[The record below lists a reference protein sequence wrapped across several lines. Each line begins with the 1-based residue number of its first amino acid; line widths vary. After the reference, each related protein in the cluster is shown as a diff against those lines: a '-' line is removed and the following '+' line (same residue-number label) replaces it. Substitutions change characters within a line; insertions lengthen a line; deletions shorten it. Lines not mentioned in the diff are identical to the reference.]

1 MFTDLPPPDPS
12 IEISAY
18 TRGYSKG
25 LAQTEDAQIVI
36 RPEVSFGSVSVGG
49 LWKNIT
55 NPLGDGEAQL
65 NLGYDAEV
73 AGFELSLQGG
83 YHFLTGTDGPGDT
96 ERFEFN
102 LTATR
107 EIGAVTP
114 RISAT
119 FSPDDFG
126 GTGESLYLEGGLG
139 VEVLRGTTISA
150 NVGRRER
157 SNNTDYTSFNA
168 GIAYKIAR
176 QVTVELRYYDT
187 AQSALGDV
195 YEGRFIGALRLR
207 F

>member
-25 LAQTEDAQIVI
+25 LAQTDDAQLVV
-36 RPEVSFGSVSVGG
+36 RGEVAFGRVSVGG
-49 LWKNIT
+49 QWKNIT
-55 NPLGDGEAQL
+55 SPLGDGEAQL
-65 NLGYDAEV
+65 NLGYEAEV
-73 AGFELSLQGG
+73 AGVELSLQGG
-83 YHFLTGTDGPGDT
+83 YHFLTGTDGGDT

-114 RISAT
+114 RLSAT

-126 GTGESLYLEGGLG
+126 GTGESLYLEGGVG
-139 VEVLRGTTISA
+139 VVVLPRTTISA

-157 SNNTDYTSFNA
+157 SNNSDYTTFNV
-168 GIAYKIAR
+168 GIAYKIVR

-187 AQSALGDV
+187 AQSTFGDV

>member
-25 LAQTEDAQIVI
+25 LAQTDDAQLVV
-36 RPEVSFGSVSVGG
+36 RGEVAFGRISVGG
-49 LWKNIT
+49 QWKNIT
-55 NPLGDGEAQL
+55 NSLGDGEAQL
-65 NLGYDAEV
+65 NLGYDGEV
-73 AGFELSLQGG
+73 AGIEFSLQGG

-96 ERFEFN
+96 ERLEFN

-107 EIGAVTP
+107 EIGPVTP

-119 FSPDDFG
+119 FTPDDFG
-126 GTGESLYLEGGLG
+126 GTGESLYLEGGVG
-139 VEVLRGTTISA
+139 VAVLPRTTISF

-168 GIAYKIAR
+168 GVAYKIVP
-176 QVTVELRYYDT
+176 QVAVELRYYDT
-187 AQSALGDV
+187 AESALGDT
-195 YEGRFIGALRLR
+195 YEGRFIGGLRLR

>member
-25 LAQTEDAQIVI
+25 LAQTDDAQLVV
-36 RPEVSFGSVSVGG
+36 RGEVAFGSVSVGG
-49 LWKNIT
+49 QWKNIT
-55 NPLGDGEAQL
+55 NSLADGEAQL
-65 NLGYDAEV
+65 NLGYETNV
-73 AGFELSLQGG
+73 AGVDLSLQGG
-83 YHFLTGTDGPGDT
+83 YHFLTGLDGPGDT
-96 ERFEFN
+96 QRVEFN

-119 FSPDDFG
+119 YSPDDFG
-126 GTGESLYLEGGLG
+126 GTGESLYLEAGVG
-139 VEVLRGTTISA
+139 VEVLPRTTISA
-150 NVGRRER
+150 NLGWRER
-157 SNNTDYTSFNA
+157 SNNSDYTSFNA
-168 GIAYKIAR
+168 GIAYKIVR

-195 YEGRFIGALRLR
+195 YEGRFVGALRLR

>member
-25 LAQTEDAQIVI
+25 LAQTDDAQLVV
-36 RPEVSFGSVSVGG
+36 RGEVAFGRVSVGG
-49 LWKNIT
+49 QWKNT
-55 NPLGDGEAQL
+55 TSPLGDGEAQL
-65 NLGYDAEV
+65 NLGYETEV
-73 AGFELSLQGG
+73 AGVELSLQGG

-96 ERFEFN
+96 QRFEFN

-114 RISAT
+114 RLSAT

-126 GTGESLYLEGGLG
+126 GTGESLYLEGGIG
-139 VEVLRGTTISA
+139 VKVLPRTTISA

-168 GIAYKIAR
+168 GVAYRIVP

-187 AQSALGDV
+187 AQSTLGDV
-195 YEGRFIGALRLR
+195 YQGRFVGALRLR